1 MKDGIVPTVCEKDQS
16 PSLFTKDHDFKY
28 QINRVLYT
36 SISYDVYTSLH
47 SEWDACGEESGANT
61 RLILFFKTMLGG
73 KKSQME
79 NPKQC
84 FSEKCFI
91 GQSSSQRVILLL
103 TLAGSRGDAVSPS
116 QWHCSDPLHHSV
128 SGELWLP
135 LKTAHKLPQTETALP
150 CPNIQHLNAQ
160 NNTYNTSNAFYPNTL
175 HFTLWNR
182 VRFVSWADRFK
193 IHLNISSIAK
203 VVQ

>member
-1 MKDGIVPTVCEKDQS
+1 VYGAPIYAQQEAWGVKDYKDTMKDAIAPTVCEKDHS
-16 PSLFTKDHDFKY
+16 PSIFTKDHDFTY

-61 RLILFFKTMLGG
+61 RLILFFKIMLGG

-79 NPKQC
+79 NSKQC

-103 TLAGSRGDAVSPS
+103 TLAGSRGAAVSPS
-116 QWHCSDPLHHSV
+116 QWHCSDPLLHSV

-135 LKTAHKLPQTETALP
+135 LKTAHKLPQTETAMP
-150 CPNIQHLNAQ
+150 QYTAPQCTEQYI
-160 NNTYNTSNAFYPNTL
+160 
-175 HFTLWNR
+175 
-182 VRFVSWADRFK
+182 
-193 IHLNISSIAK
+193 
-203 VVQ
+203 